1 LEILLFFS
9 SHFIFLLPEEKVQVL
24 FLILVSSC
32 LAGIECRYDGTH
44 CLKEKIRCLVEE
56 KKAVTVCPELLGGFF
71 TPRQSAEIVGGTGKD
86 VLAGN
91 AKVIEK
97 SGRDVTDLYVKG
109 AYKTLE
115 MALKLQ
121 VTHVVLK
128 QFSPSCGSK
137 AIYNGTFSGE
147 IIQGEGVTSALLSKT
162 GIIVLSEEDLYY
174 L

>member
-1 LEILLFFS
+1 M
-9 SHFIFLLPEEKVQVL
+9 L

-44 CLKEKIRCLVEE
+44 RLKEKIRSLVEE
-56 KKAVTVCPELLGGFF
+56 KKAVTVCPELLGGFS

-86 VLAGN
+86 VLAGD

-137 AIYNGTFSGE
+137 SIYNGTFTGE
-147 IIQGEGVTSALLSKT
+147 RIQGEGVTSALLSKA